1 MDYLTLNQHAELS
14 AAVRHAGDL
23 LLSLWPGREQLDI
36 EASTALK
43 TASKADGSPVTQADL
58 LSNQILIGA
67 LNKLF
72 PNDAILSEESPFES
86 GELERSKRTWIIDP
100 LDGTRSFV
108 NGEDDFSILVAL
120 CENFIPVYGIMF
132 FPVQSKFV
140 TAGRSGEGSNNRAL
154 FADALCNGGTLSV
167 SRAAEL
173 HPGRIYIR
181 NFECKRPELASPM
194 MDSGAAL
201 LKVANGEL
209 DGAIIRMT
217 THREW
222 DIAAPAV
229 VIEAAGGTVTDE
241 TMSLIR
247 FGRGRI
253 DFKYLI
259 ASNGSV
265 HQELQGLIP

>member
-1 MDYLTLNQHAELS
+1 MDYISLNQHAELS
-14 AAVRHAGDL
+14 AAVRQAGDV
-23 LLSLWPGREQLDI
+23 LLSLWPGRGQVGI
-36 EASTALK
+36 AASPDLK

-58 LSNQILIGA
+58 LSNQILIAA
-67 LNKLF
+67 LNRLF
-72 PNDAILSEESPFES
+72 PKDAILSEESPFES
-86 GELERSKRTWIIDP
+86 GELEYSRRTWVIDP

-108 NGEDDFSILVAL
+108 NGDDDFSILVAL
-120 CENFIPVYGIMF
+120 CEDFIPVYGIMF
-132 FPVQSKFV
+132 FPAQGSFV
-140 TAGRSGEGSNNRAL
+140 TAGRSSNGGDNQAL
-154 FADALCNGGTLSV
+154 FAKALCNGETLSV
-167 SRAAEL
+167 SRAGEL
-173 HPGRIYIR
+173 HPGRVYIR

-222 DIAAPAV
+222 DIAAPTV
-229 VIEAAGGTVTDE
+229 VIEAAGGMVTDE
-241 TMSLIR
+241 TMFPIR

-259 ASNGSV
+259 ASNGAV
-265 HQELQGLIP
+265 HKELQSVIP